1 MAAEATELKAVL
13 ETLLSPDNATRA
25 AGEAQIAALKTAT
38 PIPLVRALLVLCGDW
53 CAGGDGSSSVGAAP
67 CIRSLA
73 AVLLRRHLLEAW
85 GDLDDATRSAVRSTP
100 SRRRRRPGPGEP
112 ELAKLLGDCVGALAQ
127 HVGGDE
133 GAAAAWP
140 ELPPALLA
148 AAASQNPSAPR
159 RSGAALARTTP
170 LGATTPSRA
179 PARRRSRRRP
189 RRGRRRRAAPAR
201 QGARRGP
208 RKRRRRSAYEGEPA
222 AAGGRAPSRPTSSAP
237 SSGRPATP
245 RAAAARPRTGAS
257 ATASSRWSSSLDAG
271 AKAFRDA
278 AAPVLSGCLD
288 VAATPGFGGGARS
301 LAVAESVNDLESLKK
316 TDDVPLLCGAAGARR
331 KLNGKRRRRDWV
343 DALLPFATQYPVAC
357 VRCAALDALAQSCED
372 LGPLLQLETHAAVVP
387 ALCENPRRREPPR
400 ARARP
405 RAAARC
411 SSSTRRPTAPSAPTS
426 RSSRRRQWA
435 PRAASPPHV
444 REHAV
449 AAVAALAEAAS
460 YQSDGSTKVGLY
472 GLFGPL
478 LSPSPLAPKSPLAT
492 RRDATAAVR
501 ARALETVA
509 LLGEAAGRDVFGDDA
524 VALLRVVIRDY
535 FGPDTRPEDDAERTG
550 ALKSVVRVA
559 KCLGASFAPFLEDV
573 LPYAL
578 EAAEGQQVLAGVAG
592 DDDDSD
598 ADEND
603 EFVVR
608 TEALEAQANGCQSV
622 LLLADALGGHFAGA
636 VEKCFLTLA
645 PLVSHAIADD
655 VRSYAAAALPAL
667 VDCARLGDGA
677 NAAAALLFA
686 LEALLAAVA
695 EEEDL
700 EPLLTALQATKA
712 TIEAG
717 CRDDGEAGTE
727 APRPAT
733 AARCRPLLLGTRLAP
748 DKVLDALHGCLAAS
762 LQRRAVRRAEATMDE
777 DYDDDA
783 REAHE
788 EAAAL
793 DGMVVYNVAE
803 ALGAVLRTHGA
814 SAFDALKGAW
824 LPRLADMADERCV
837 EHDRRVAAFVLCD
850 VVEFGPLAPPGL
862 DDATRARVLGEAAAL
877 VPALLRLAAE
887 GSPRGG
893 RRRSTA
899 SARAASSLGPSGHFS
914 PHAPAALA
922 SIAAAMALRPSDAA
936 LAAGGARAT
945 TTTTGDDDGPDAGG
959 RRDGRGQRGR
969 GAPQGAARGAGGG
982 GGQAGA
988 LGVLPAPPLTP
999 RRPRRASARC
1009 ADLAQ
1014 PGLLGAVPL
1023 ADKVACVARCAAA
1036 LRENAEGTTA
1046 RVGSAQ
1052 KSGAPRRA
1060 APRRR
1065 APARAPPA
1073 QSGPPRRPGRAPA
1086 RGPHGRLA
1094 HALPT
1099 TPQAVVSALAALQ

>member
-1 MAAEATELKAVL
+1 MLAEDEPRDDPAAWEHAPGPPPELDAASGRELGAESRNPSTTSKPL
-13 ETLLSPDNATRA
+13 A
-25 AGEAQIAALKTAT
+25 AGSES
-38 PIPLVRALLVLCGDW
+38 PPRD
-53 CAGGDGSSSVGAAP
+53 GAA
-67 CIRSLA
+67 
-73 AVLLRRHLLEAW
+73 
-85 GDLDDATRSAVRSTP
+85 
-100 SRRRRRPGPGEP
+100 
-112 ELAKLLGDCVGALAQ
+112 
-127 HVGGDE
+127 
-133 GAAAAWP
+133 
-140 ELPPALLA
+140 
-148 AAASQNPSAPR
+148 
-159 RSGAALARTTP
+159 
-170 LGATTPSRA
+170 
-179 PARRRSRRRP
+179 
-189 RRGRRRRAAPAR
+189 R
-201 QGARRGP
+201 Q
-208 RKRRRRSAYEGEPA
+208 
-222 AAGGRAPSRPTSSAP
+222 
-237 SSGRPATP
+237 
-245 RAAAARPRTGAS
+245 
-257 ATASSRWSSSLDAG
+257 
-271 AKAFRDA
+271 
-278 AAPVLSGCLD
+278 
-288 VAATPGFGGGARS
+288 
-301 LAVAESVNDLESLKK
+301 
-316 TDDVPLLCGAAGARR
+316 
-331 KLNGKRRRRDWV
+331 
-343 DALLPFATQYPVAC
+343 
-357 VRCAALDALAQSCED
+357 
-372 LGPLLQLETHAAVVP
+372 
-387 ALCENPRRREPPR
+387 
-400 ARARP
+400 
-405 RAAARC
+405 
-411 SSSTRRPTAPSAPTS
+411 
-426 RSSRRRQWA
+426 
-435 PRAASPPHV
+435 
-444 REHAV
+444 
-449 AAVAALAEAAS
+449 
-460 YQSDGSTKVGLY
+460 
-472 GLFGPL
+472 
-478 LSPSPLAPKSPLAT
+478 
-492 RRDATAAVR
+492 
-501 ARALETVA
+501 ALETVA

-824 LPRLADMADERCV
+824 LPPRTWPTALRRARP
-837 EHDRRVAAFVLCD
+837 RVAAFVLCD
-850 VVEFGPLAPPGL
+850 VRRG
-862 DDATRARVLGEAAAL
+862 ARGRRRERRRRRRRRRRRPDVAADEMVADNAAAAL
-877 VPALLRLAAE
+877 LKVL
-887 GSPRGG
+887 
-893 RRRSTA
+893 
-899 SARAASSLGPSGHFS
+899 RAAP
-914 PHAPAALA
+914 
-922 SIAAAMALRPSDAA
+922 
-936 LAAGGARAT
+936 
-945 TTTTGDDDGPDAGG
+945 
-959 RRDGRGQRGR
+959 
-969 GAPQGAARGAGGG
+969 GGG
-982 GGQAGA
+982 GGEARAWVSYLPLRADPEEAASCLDA
-988 LGVLPAPPLTP
+988 L
-999 RRPRRASARC
+999 C
-1009 ADLAQ
+1009 ADLVA

-1046 RVGSAQ
+1046 RVGSAR
-1052 KSGAPRRA
+1052 S
-1060 APRRR
+1060 
-1065 APARAPPA
+1065 PARAA
-1073 QSGPPRRPGRAPA
+1073 AA
-1086 RGPHGRLA
+1086 R
-1094 HALPT
+1094 
-1099 TPQAVVSALAALQ
+1099 

>member
-1 MAAEATELKAVL
+1 MVELA
-13 ETLLSPDNATRA
+13 D
-25 AGEAQIAALKTAT
+25 
-38 PIPLVRALLVLCGDW
+38 
-53 CAGGDGSSSVGAAP
+53 AAP
-67 CIRSLA
+67 
-73 AVLLRRHLLEAW
+73 
-85 GDLDDATRSAVRSTP
+85 
-100 SRRRRRPGPGEP
+100 
-112 ELAKLLGDCVGALAQ
+112 
-127 HVGGDE
+127 
-133 GAAAAWP
+133 
-140 ELPPALLA
+140 
-148 AAASQNPSAPR
+148 
-159 RSGAALARTTP
+159 
-170 LGATTPSRA
+170 
-179 PARRRSRRRP
+179 
-189 RRGRRRRAAPAR
+189 
-201 QGARRGP
+201 
-208 RKRRRRSAYEGEPA
+208 
-222 AAGGRAPSRPTSSAP
+222 
-237 SSGRPATP
+237 
-245 RAAAARPRTGAS
+245 
-257 ATASSRWSSSLDAG
+257 
-271 AKAFRDA
+271 KAFSGV

-301 LAVAESVNDLESLKK
+301 LAVELACSLCERAPA
-316 TDDVPLLCGAAGARR
+316 TAR
-331 KLNGKRRRRDWV
+331 
-343 DALLPFATQYPVAC
+343 
-357 VRCAALDALAQSCED
+357 RCAAGGAKWPAKAVDACFEMLAEDEPRDDPAAWEHAPGPPPELDAASGRE
-372 LGPLLQLETHAAVVP
+372 LGADP
-387 ALCENPRRREPPR
+387 ARTSGRSSSSRRTPSSSPRS
-400 ARARP
+400 ARASAATGATA
-405 RAAARC
+405 RAAACRC
-411 SSSTRRPTAPSAPTS
+411 ALLFLDAAPYGAVGPHLPLLAETLAAAVAP
-426 RSSRRRQWA
+426 
-435 PRAASPPHV
+435 ASPPHV

-460 YQSDGSTKVGLY
+460 YQSDGSTK
-472 GLFGPL
+472 
-478 LSPSPLAPKSPLAT
+478 
-492 RRDATAAVR
+492 
-501 ARALETVA
+501 
-509 LLGEAAGRDVFGDDA
+509 
-524 VALLRVVIRDY
+524 
-535 FGPDTRPEDDAERTG
+535 
-550 ALKSVVRVA
+550 
-559 KCLGASFAPFLEDV
+559 
-573 LPYAL
+573 
-578 EAAEGQQVLAGVAG
+578 AAEGQQVLAGVAG

-837 EHDRRVAAFVLCD
+837 EHDRGSRRSCS
-850 VVEFGPLAPPGL
+850 
-862 DDATRARVLGEAAAL
+862 ATSSSSALWRRRASTTRRAR
-877 VPALLRLAAE
+877 
-887 GSPRGG
+887 GSWAR
-893 RRRSTA
+893 RRRSCPRCCA
-899 SARAASSLGPSGHFS
+899 SRRGSPAAAGGDLACAAASSLGPSGHFS

-936 LAAGGARAT
+936 LAAGGASDDDDD
-945 TTTTGDDDGPDAGG
+945 GDDDGRTLAADEMVADNAAAALLKVL
-959 RRDGRGQRGR
+959 RA
-969 GAPQGAARGAGGG
+969 APGGG
-982 GGQAGA
+982 GGQARAWVSYLPLRADPEEAASCLGA
-988 LGVLPAPPLTP
+988 L
-999 RRPRRASARC
+999 C
-1009 ADLAQ
+1009 ADLVQ

-1046 RVGSAQ
+1046 R
-1052 KSGAPRRA
+1052 A
-1060 APRRR
+1060 AH
-1065 APARAPPA
+1065 
-1073 QSGPPRRPGRAPA
+1073 RPEDLMAA
-1086 RGPHGRLA
+1086 WQTLPHDA
-1094 HALPT
+1094 
-1099 TPQAVVSALAALQ
+1099 QAVVSALAALQ